1 MELFYTACS
10 EAVSQIHYESQLIFS
25 KKLCHDFMANDSNAI
40 KAVEQSIVNLHR
52 VGQRNS

>member
-10 EAVSQIHYESQLIFS
+10 EAISQTHYESRLFS
-25 KKLCHDFMANDSNAI
+25 QKLCHDFMANDSNAI
-40 KAVEQSIVNLHR
+40 KAVEQRIVNLHR